1 MATIYFDL
9 DGTLIDVRRRH
20 YAAYANTLGE
30 LELTPLLE
38 AEYWCAR
45 RHGAA
50 SAQLLGKADNET
62 RARFLQGW
70 LARVERPDYL
80 RIDTLMSG
88 ARDALDE
95 LDGRYDLVLVTL
107 RRDAHALAEQIE
119 RLSLGERFAAVL
131 CRADARGAD
140 SKIEL
145 LRNYGA
151 TFKREDVVVGDSE
164 ADIEA
169 ARALGLRSVC
179 VTNGVRDETYL
190 RRLEPDVLVN
200 SVAQVPA
207 ALACTR
213 QHATTRNVP

>member
-45 RHGAA
+45 RHGAS
-50 SAQLLGKADNET
+50 SAQLLGQADDGT
-62 RARFLQGW
+62 RAGFLEGW

-80 RIDTLMSG
+80 RIDTLMPG
-88 ARDALDE
+88 AAYALDE

-107 RRDAHALAEQIE
+107 RRDARALAQQIE
-119 RLSLGERFAAVL
+119 RLGLGDRFAAVL

-140 SKIEL
+140 SKIGL
-145 LRNYGA
+145 LRSYGA
-151 TFKREDVVVGDSE
+151 AIERDDVIVGDSE

-169 ARALGLRSVC
+169 ARTLGLRSVC
-179 VTNGVRDETYL
+179 VTNGVRDDAYL
-190 RRLEPDVLVN
+190 RRLQPDILVQG
-200 SVAQVPA
+200 VAHVA
-207 ALACTR
+207 TALACTR
-213 QHATTRNVP
+213 QHVMTRNAP